1 MKTLLIR
8 ERIGKRVVT
17 LREER
22 KMTSEQLA
30 IKIGLSKSGLRYIE
44 RGMKDPRA
52 ETLLLISQGLGVKI
66 VDLFEPVE

>member
-8 ERIGKRVVT
+8 ERIGKRVIT

-52 ETLLLISQGLGVKI
+52 ETLLLTSQGLGVKI